1 MFQRVVFLVCFHV
14 TCTVC
19 FLYLFVLFV
28 LFTLDLMS
36 RLPPSLSLS
45 LWPECQFV
53 IRVRVLDAV
62 YFGLGRLWRSEQKE
76 SWSMVPSAAP
86 AFVLFCFFILSIVIL
101 PASLL
106 WDFFPFLFSFLSTHL
121 SQPVCRF
128 FNFFSLSVCF
138 HRLNVIFS
146 KFDEVQRSGNMISS
160 SGSGE
165 FCYFYLLLPVFL
177 FFFIASSFCDFFSV
191 HPSTKSIEH
200 RCWSRVFRL
209 WKRDMLLRSWKHTS
223 LLLLLLLL
231 LLLFFPAAQWG
242 MRTGRCSVTIR
253 AFVVS
258 VLCRMNWGL
267 FVDVEQL
274 CGCGAERNWR
284 NIFSVCQPAVSLP
297 VMMHPSV
304 LTLSV
309 LCFRY
314 HLNVCVCCSESGGA
328 RRGKA
333 GQTGSLE
340 LEGMNFLH
348 RRLGIHWS
356 FRMFLCGA
364 KTDFLRLL

>member
-1 MFQRVVFLVCFHV
+1 MKSKDPGTWSHPLAQV
-14 TCTVC
+14 
-19 FLYLFVLFV
+19 
-28 LFTLDLMS
+28 S
-36 RLPPSLSLS
+36 
-45 LWPECQFV
+45 FV
-53 IRVRVLDAV
+53 I
-62 YFGLGRLWRSEQKE
+62 FT
-76 SWSMVPSAAP
+76 
-86 AFVLFCFFILSIVIL
+86 CF
-101 PASLL
+101 
-106 WDFFPFLFSFLSTHL
+106 
-121 SQPVCRF
+121 
-128 FNFFSLSVCF
+128 
-138 HRLNVIFS
+138 
-146 KFDEVQRSGNMISS
+146 
-160 SGSGE
+160 
-165 FCYFYLLLPVFL
+165 YL
-177 FFFIASSFCDFFSV
+177 FFFFFLLPRHSVTFFLCIHQQNLSSIAVDLVSLGCENV
-191 HPSTKSIEH
+191 T
-200 RCWSRVFRL
+200 CCYVAGL
-209 WKRDMLLRSWKHTS
+209 WKHTS

-297 VMMHPSV
+297 VTMHPSV

-309 LCFRY
+309 LCFPY